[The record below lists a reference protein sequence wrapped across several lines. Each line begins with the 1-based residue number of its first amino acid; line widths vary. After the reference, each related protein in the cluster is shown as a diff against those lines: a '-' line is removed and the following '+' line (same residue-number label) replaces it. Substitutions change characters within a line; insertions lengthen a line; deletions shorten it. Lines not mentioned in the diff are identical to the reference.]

1 MRRLLH
7 SLLTMVARATAKAQR
22 SSRIEIGDGAL
33 AYGRPHLRAA
43 RGARIVIGDN
53 VSLVS
58 TTYRNP
64 LGINHS
70 VIIRALLPGAEVVI
84 GEGSGMSG
92 GSISAAISVRIG
104 SGTLLGANVTIID
117 TDSHPVNSLTRA
129 TDPIPPPQPED
140 AVSIGDNVLIGTGA
154 MICVAS
160 RSVTTAS
167 SGPAP
172 WCAATATPGRSSSAT
187 RHARWASSTWART
200 ARQPQNRWPARKTP
214 RVACRAANLAN
225 GRDR

>member
-43 RGARIVIGDN
+43 RGSRIVIGDN

-64 LGINHS
+64 LGINHP

-154 MICVAS
+154 MILRGVTIGDNCVVGAGA
-160 RSVTTAS
+160 VV
-167 SGPAP
+167 
-172 WCAATATPGRSSSAT
+172 RSSCNPGT
-187 RHARWASSTWART
+187 IVVG
-200 ARQPQNRWPARKTP
+200 NPARAVGLVDVGQDTEAAAEP
-214 RVACRAANLAN
+214 VAGA
-225 GRDR
+225 

>member
-64 LGINHS
+64 LGINHP

-154 MICVAS
+154 MILRGVTIGDNCVVGAGA
-160 RSVTTAS
+160 VV
-167 SGPAP
+167 
-172 WCAATATPGRSSSAT
+172 RSSCNPGT
-187 RHARWASSTWART
+187 IVVG
-200 ARQPQNRWPARKTP
+200 NPARAVGLVDVGQDSETAAES
-214 RVACRAANLAN
+214 VAGA
-225 GRDR
+225 

>member
-1 MRRLLH
+1 
-7 SLLTMVARATAKAQR
+7 MVARATAKAQR

-64 LGINHS
+64 LGINHP

-104 SGTLLGANVTIID
+104 AGTLLGANVTIID

-154 MICVAS
+154 MILRGVTIGDNCVVGAGA
-160 RSVTTAS
+160 VV
-167 SGPAP
+167 
-172 WCAATATPGRSSSAT
+172 RSSCNPGT
-187 RHARWASSTWART
+187 IVVG
-200 ARQPQNRWPARKTP
+200 NPARAVGLVDLGQD
-214 RVACRAANLAN
+214 REAAAESVAGA
-225 GRDR
+225 